1 MYLHTVL
8 ALIFH
13 KLFINLFNIKIA
25 MSENFNKVKN
35 YLLDLEYRIVSEDIN
50 EELFIIEKEED
61 GISNVIIDCED
72 SILIIEGLLF
82 EMKEGSCDIYRS
94 LLQKNREIIHGA
106 FTIDESGKRV
116 IFRDTLQLENLD
128 LNELE
133 ATLNSLKLLL
143 SEYSEE
149 LIEFSKA

>member
-1 MYLHTVL
+1 
-8 ALIFH
+8 
-13 KLFINLFNIKIA
+13 
-25 MSENFNKVKN
+25 MSENFNKVKD
-35 YLLDLEYRIVSEDIN
+35 YLLDLEYRIVSEDIS
-50 EELFIIEKEED
+50 EELFVIEKEED
-61 GISNVIIDCED
+61 GISNVVIDCED
-72 SILIIEGLLF
+72 SLLIIEGLLF
-82 EMKEGSCDIYRS
+82 EMSVGSDEIYKS
-94 LLQKNREIIHGA
+94 LLQKNREVIHGA
-106 FTIDESGKRV
+106 FTLDESGKKV

>member
-1 MYLHTVL
+1 
-8 ALIFH
+8 
-13 KLFINLFNIKIA
+13 
-25 MSENFNKVKN
+25 MSENFKKVKN
-35 YLLDLEYRIVSEDIN
+35 YLLDLEYRIVSEDVS

-61 GISNVIIDCED
+61 GISNVILDCED

-82 EMKEGSCDIYRS
+82 EMKDGSLDIYKS